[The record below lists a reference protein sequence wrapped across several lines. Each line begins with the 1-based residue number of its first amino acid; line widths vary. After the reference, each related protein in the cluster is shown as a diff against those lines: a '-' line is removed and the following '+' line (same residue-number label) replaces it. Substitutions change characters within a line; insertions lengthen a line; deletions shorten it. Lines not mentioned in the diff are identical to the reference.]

1 VRSEFKLEYHCDT
14 PTQRR
19 WFLCRVSRFSTDGA
33 VRVLVAHLDITRAKE
48 AENQRQRE
56 LLRWNSILKAS
67 SDGIHV
73 IDADGLLLD
82 ANQAFLTML
91 GLDRSAIGTLRVTD
105 WDVHADWAVIR
116 ERISMLIESD
126 TPTTIETQHRCSD
139 GRIIDVEISICC
151 VRSEGQPFIYSASRD
166 ITARKQTEATLSR
179 YQHHLE
185 ELVAERTLE
194 LKTLA
199 NQLLITEVRERSLL
213 AAELH
218 DDLGQNLALAKH
230 KLGLFEE
237 PGKNGA
243 SVDYL
248 PAMKEVEL
256 LIDRANAS
264 VRSFSTQLS
273 PLALTQFGLVAAL
286 ESLAEDFLRVWGL
299 SVRLHLCNTV
309 TLHEPMAAILFRIV
323 RELLINVLKHARVSE
338 AELIMVLDADSGV
351 LEITVA
357 DSGIGFDVKQKFTAG
372 PASGYGLGS
381 IRQRIGFMGGKMS
394 IDSEV
399 GNGTIVSLTL
409 TPEPVRPQ

>member
-1 VRSEFKLEYHCDT
+1 MLDVLESAGKGSVEVTMQHG
-14 PTQRR
+14 
-19 WFLCRVSRFSTDGA
+19 DGT
-33 VRVLVAHLDITRAKE
+33 VFPAHLDCVHTKVGAGETATR
-48 AENQRQRE
+48 
-56 LLRWNSILKAS
+56 I
-67 SDGIHV
+67 V
-73 IDADGLLLD
+73 
-82 ANQAFLTML
+82 LT
-91 GLDRSAIGTLRVTD
+91 
-105 WDVHADWAVIR
+105 
-116 ERISMLIESD
+116 
-126 TPTTIETQHRCSD
+126 
-139 GRIIDVEISICC
+139 
-151 VRSEGQPFIYSASRD
+151 D
-166 ITARKQTEATLSR
+166 ITARKQTEAALLR

-286 ESLAEDFLRVWGL
+286 ESLAEDFLRGWGL
-299 SVRLHLCNTV
+299 SVKLHLRDTV
-309 TLHEPMAAILFRIV
+309 TLNETTAATLFRIV
-323 RELLINVLKHARVSE
+323 RELLLNVLKHARVSE
-338 AELIMVLDADSGV
+338 AELIMARDEDSGM

-357 DSGIGFDVKQKFTAG
+357 DEGIGFDVEQNVAATLAT
-372 PASGYGLGS
+372 GYGLGS
-381 IRQRIGFMGGKMS
+381 IRQRIEFIGGKMS

-399 GNGTIVSLTL
+399 GHGTIVSLTL
-409 TPEPVRPQ
+409 TPELVRQQ

>member
-1 VRSEFKLEYHCDT
+1 
-14 PTQRR
+14 
-19 WFLCRVSRFSTDGA
+19 
-33 VRVLVAHLDITRAKE
+33 
-48 AENQRQRE
+48 
-56 LLRWNSILKAS
+56 
-67 SDGIHV
+67 
-73 IDADGLLLD
+73 
-82 ANQAFLTML
+82 
-91 GLDRSAIGTLRVTD
+91 
-105 WDVHADWAVIR
+105 
-116 ERISMLIESD
+116 MLIESD

-230 KLGLFEE
+230 KLGLFGE

-357 DSGIGFDVKQKFTAG
+357 DNGIGFDVKQKFTAV
-372 PASGYGLGS
+372 PDSGYGLGS
-381 IRQRIGFMGGKMS
+381 ISQRIGFMGGKMS